1 MTARIVLGTAG
12 HIDHGKTSLVKAL
25 TGTDTDRLK
34 EEKRRG
40 ITIELGF
47 ARLELTDK
55 LSLGV
60 VDVPGHE
67 RFVRTMVAGAA
78 GIDLVVMIIAA
89 DEGIMPQTRE
99 HIDICQLLG
108 VQTGLVALTKTDL
121 VDEEWLAMVR
131 EDAADYLADTFLADA
146 PIIPCSASTGQGLDD
161 LRRELVKICNQVSER
176 KESGPYRLGVDRVF
190 TMHGFGT
197 VVTGTSLSGRIEVG
211 QPVIVYPEGLESKI
225 RGLQVHGKEV
235 PAALAGQ
242 RTAINLQGVGRTEL
256 HRGQWIASAG
266 SMQPSKRLD
275 AEFKLLSSA
284 PRPLK
289 NRTEASFHVGATEA
303 RIRVILLEEDQ
314 LKPGEESLVQLVAEE
329 DVACLPGDHYVI
341 RSYSPAMT
349 IGGGKILSIRPPRR
363 KRFDEAEIKA
373 LKNLGQAPAEERI
386 SLLVRESR
394 LLGLSKTELYAAG
407 NLTAKRLDS
416 LLQEL
421 MSQGELIR
429 YDKEGFRLVHR
440 DSLTPLDRAVEKF
453 LTDYH
458 RAHPLKSGAPREEL
472 KSRLKLH
479 ADPKL
484 VSFQVGRLIE
494 TGRLKGEEEWIALAD
509 HQVALN
515 QDLGVVQERILQAY
529 KAGGLQPPR
538 FKDLAA
544 ELKTAQTRDVL
555 EVLLKAG
562 KLVKVK
568 DDLFF
573 DPPSLDGLRAKLEDF
588 FNHTEE
594 LTTQDFKELAGVS
607 RKFLIPL
614 AEYFDRTG
622 VTIRVGEIRKK
633 RIRLKAT

>member
-12 HIDHGKTSLVKAL
+12 HIDHGKTSLVRAL

-47 ARLELTDK
+47 ARLDLTDR
-55 LSLGV
+55 LTLGV

-67 RFVRTMVAGAA
+67 RFVRAMVAGAA
-78 GIDLVVMIIAA
+78 GIDLVVMVIAA
-89 DEGIMPQTRE
+89 DEGIMPQTSE
-99 HIDICQLLG
+99 HVDICQLLG
-108 VQTGLVALTKTDL
+108 VQTGLVALTKADL
-121 VDEEWLAMVR
+121 VDEEWLAMVQ
-131 EDAADYLADTFLADA
+131 EDVAEYLADTFLAEA
-146 PIIPCSASTGQGLDD
+146 PIVPCSSATGQGLDD
-161 LRRELVKICNQVSER
+161 LRRELVKICQQVSER

-197 VVTGTSLSGRIEVG
+197 VATGTSLSGRIELG
-211 QPVIVYPEGLESKI
+211 QPVTVYPEGLETKI
-225 RGLQVHGKEV
+225 RGLQVHGEEV
-235 PAALAGQ
+235 QAALAGQ
-242 RTAINLQGVGRTEL
+242 RTAINLQGVDRSQL

-275 AEFKLLSSA
+275 AEFRLLASA

-289 NRTEASFHVGATEA
+289 NRSEASFHVGATEA
-303 RIRVILLEEDQ
+303 RARVILLEGDQ
-314 LKPGEESLVQLVAEE
+314 LQPGEESLVQLITEE
-329 DVACLPGDHYVI
+329 DIACLPGDHYVI

-349 IGGGKILSIRPPRR
+349 IGGGKILSVRPPRR
-363 KRFDEAEIKA
+363 KRFDETAIKA

-421 MSQGELIR
+421 MSQGELVR

-440 DSLTPLDRAVEKF
+440 DSLDPLDRAVKKF
-453 LTDYH
+453 LADYH
-458 RAHPLKSGAPREEL
+458 RAHPLKPGAPREEL

-484 VSFQVGRLIE
+484 ISFQLNRLIE
-494 TGRLKGEEEWIALAD
+494 AGALKGEEEWIALAD
-509 HQVALN
+509 HRIAMD
-515 QDLGVVQERILQAY
+515 QDLDRIQDRILQAY
-529 KAGGLQPPR
+529 QAGGLQPPR

-544 ELKTAQTRDVL
+544 ELKAAQARDLL
-555 EVLLKAG
+555 EVLLKDG
-562 KLVKVK
+562 KLVKAK
-568 DDLFF
+568 DDLYF
-573 DPPSLDGLRAKLEDF
+573 DPASLGELRTKMDDF
-588 FNHTEE
+588 FNHNDE

-614 AEYFDRTG
+614 AEYFDRAG
-622 VTIRVGEIRKK
+622 LTIRVGEIRKK
-633 RIRLKAT
+633 RIKLKAT